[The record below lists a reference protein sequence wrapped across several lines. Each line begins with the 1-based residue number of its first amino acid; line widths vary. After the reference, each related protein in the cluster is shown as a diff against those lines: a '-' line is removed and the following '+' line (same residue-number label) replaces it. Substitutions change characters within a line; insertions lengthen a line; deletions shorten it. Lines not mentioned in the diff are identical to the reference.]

1 MASEVLQESH
11 VHEEPYIKP
20 ELEEQVMASE
30 DLDHEQS
37 LLKTDFSEENRIKE
51 ENEPMNTNEDD
62 SVADPPSANMLTEII
77 EPKNSYT
84 TPVLKLNQNGL
95 LQGFPEKRS
104 HKRKRESDENE
115 IFPCVQCE
123 YVGGSMRSLKRHIE
137 AKHIGL
143 RKFAKFCYEWIIDNN
158 FMWSYLSKT
167 SF

>member
-1 MASEVLQESH
+1 MASEVLQESPFQ
-11 VHEEPYIKP
+11 EEPYIKP
-20 ELEEQVMASE
+20 ELQEQNTASE
-30 DLDHEQS
+30 ALDQEQS
-37 LLKTDFSEENRIKE
+37 FMKPDSSEENLIKQ
-51 ENEPMNTNEDD
+51 ENEPMETKEDESFTD
-62 SVADPPSANMLTEII
+62 LPNGHANMVEII
-77 EPKNSYT
+77 EPKNEASYT

-143 RKFAKFCYEWIIDNN
+143 RKFAKFSFEWVIVN
-158 FMWSYLSKT
+158 YL
-167 SF
+167 